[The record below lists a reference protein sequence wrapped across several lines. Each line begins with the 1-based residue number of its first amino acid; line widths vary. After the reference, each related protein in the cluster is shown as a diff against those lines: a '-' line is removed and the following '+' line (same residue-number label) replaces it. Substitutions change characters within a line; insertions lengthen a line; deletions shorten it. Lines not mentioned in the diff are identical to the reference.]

1 MNIYHGHEIDE
12 DIINQVHFKMNAFG
26 MHTEVIIPI
35 LGAMTL
41 FMKAHKCMF
50 IVMQLG
56 LATLMIVNPH

>member
-1 MNIYHGHEIDE
+1 VCFDRNIYHGHEIDE
-12 DIINQVHFKMNAFG
+12 NIINQVTLFG
-26 MHTEVIIPI
+26 MHTKIIIPI

-56 LATLMIVNPH
+56 LATLMIVNSH

>member
-1 MNIYHGHEIDE
+1 
-12 DIINQVHFKMNAFG
+12 
-26 MHTEVIIPI
+26 MHTKVIIPI

-56 LATLMIVNPH
+56 LATLMIVNSHWIFSLLAMELLFGIAKTNLVLPCH